1 MNNNPALGIIDKIV
15 EFVNRL
21 TDTEERFTNEFE
33 VNQTC
38 MILIV
43 IYVFLFIYKKEV
55 VGMVNSILK

>member
-21 TDTEERFTNEFE
+21 TDTEERFTNDFE

-43 IYVFLFIYKKEV
+43 IYIFLFIYKKEV
-55 VGMVNSILK
+55 VGTVNSILN

>member
-21 TDTEERFTNEFE
+21 TDTEERFTNDFE

-43 IYVFLFIYKKEV
+43 IYIFLFIYKKEV

>member
-1 MNNNPALGIIDKIV
+1 MNNNPALGIFDKIV
-15 EFVNRL
+15 DFVNRL

-43 IYVFLFIYKKEV
+43 IYVFLSIYKKEV

>member
-15 EFVNRL
+15 DFVNRL